1 MRYVLRRLERVKMK
15 VKDLKEIIKDMTDD
29 DILFVASFDKEE
41 ANEHMNNNIEAET
54 SLTKDEWE
62 YVVNKMDQ
70 DENLWHD
77 MFEAFK
83 YYIDASY
90 MARKDKVGKS

>member
-1 MRYVLRRLERVKMK
+1 MK
-15 VKDLKEIIKDMTDD
+15 VKELKEIIKDMTDD
-29 DILFVASFDKEE
+29 DILFVATFDKNE
-41 ANEHMNNNIEAET
+41 ADEHVDNNIESET

-62 YVVNKMDQ
+62 YVVTKMDK

-90 MARKDKVGKS
+90 MERSGKVHKL